1 MTKTTCS
8 SHTYRADREC
18 AINSSPPQS
27 LIPVTQRPH
36 EVNVL
41 VMTGRSFIVGCV
53 HSFCASVTASMAAV
67 LAIPKK
73 SLRERLQD
81 VWRSWGG
88 GWRELQLSITPISL
102 CWGHLG
108 VFYYGVTRKG
118 QISVMFVLRG
128 LFPSNPHPARSRSDV
143 FSMHLQQ
150 EPGCAK
156 CQQSIF
162 RTIPGM
168 NGSLGQ

>member
-73 SLRERLQD
+73 IITRTSARCMKELGRGMGRIATINYSQQPLLRALGSILLWRHKERTDQRY
-81 VWRSWGG
+81 VRSQ
-88 GWRELQLSITPISL
+88 RT
-102 CWGHLG
+102 
-108 VFYYGVTRKG
+108 
-118 QISVMFVLRG
+118 
-128 LFPSNPHPARSRSDV
+128 FPFKPSS
-143 FSMHLQQ
+143 
-150 EPGCAK
+150 
-156 CQQSIF
+156 CQK
-162 RTIPGM
+162 
-168 NGSLGQ
+168 